1 MKYINKF
8 LISHLSPVHFSKAV
22 YVNIIPTS
30 IETGNFQFDKEKY
43 DVNFEFNFLDQD
55 ENLLTKGKALS
66 DKSISEMLLDI
77 KEDKDIEIRFVV
89 YDIEDPDLVGNIN
102 HMTLTLTYEQQVALS
117 KYITPLNEL
126 GDKFEKATVEIK
138 RGACTM
144 KDKIEK
150 KLDSLGKSLCH
161 GRDKTKEVAHQAL
174 DKAKNIDVSKK
185 EAALL
190 GAGAAVV
197 VLSLLHKCFSKK

>member
-1 MKYINKF
+1 MIFK
-8 LISHLSPVHFSKAV
+8 ISEILDLKIILDIHDTIEQ
-22 YVNIIPTS
+22 VNVLGKGKP
-30 IETGNFQFDKEKY
+30 K
-43 DVNFEFNFLDQD
+43 
-55 ENLLTKGKALS
+55 LTKK
-66 DKSISEMLLDI
+66 IE
-77 KEDKDIEIRFVV
+77 KECI
-89 YDIEDPDLVGNIN
+89 
-102 HMTLTLTYEQQVALS
+102 
-117 KYITPLNEL
+117 
-126 GDKFEKATVEIK
+126 EIK

-161 GRDKTKEVAHQAL
+161 GKDKTKEVAHQAL

-197 VLSLLHKCFSKK
+197 VLSLLHKCFSRK